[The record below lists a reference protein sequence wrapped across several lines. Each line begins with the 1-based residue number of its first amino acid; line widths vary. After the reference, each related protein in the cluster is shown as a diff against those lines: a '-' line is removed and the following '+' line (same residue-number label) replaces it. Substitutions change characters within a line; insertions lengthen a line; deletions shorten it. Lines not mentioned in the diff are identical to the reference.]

1 MQLDALFQQA
11 QALPTIPKVAQ
22 QLIQSFNDEDVAVS
36 DIIRAIATD
45 QVLSA
50 RLLRLANSAYYHVSR
65 TVASVQDAVTMLGF
79 INVRTLVISTGLTG
93 GFKSIPG
100 MDLKRFWRH
109 SLHTSVAARHLA
121 KQIELNSDLAFTVGL
136 MHAIGQ
142 LVMHVAMPEAML
154 QADKTLN
161 ALDPRRV
168 ALEQQSFGYSY
179 FEVSAEL
186 ARRWKF
192 PEEFA
197 QAIAAAKQPLD
208 GGVFDPVGALVH
220 IAAWRSRAEENHLNA
235 EEIEA
240 GWPAD
245 VGARLGLPLAA
256 LLQDLPDWAELSAGM
271 EELIS

>member
-1 MQLDALFQQA
+1 MQLDSLFQQA

-22 QLIQSFNDEDVAVS
+22 ALIQSFNDEDVAVG
-36 DIIRAIATD
+36 DITRAIATD

-65 TVASVQDAVTMLGF
+65 TVASVEDAVTMLGF

-121 KQIELNSDLAFTVGL
+121 VRLELNSDLAFTVGL

-142 LVMHVAMPEAML
+142 LVMHVAMPEQML
-154 QADKTLN
+154 QLDKTLN
-161 ALDPRRV
+161 TLDPRRV
-168 ALEQQSFGYSY
+168 TLEQQTFGYSY
-179 FEVSAEL
+179 FEVGAEL

-192 PEEFA
+192 PAEFS
-197 QAIAAAKQPLD
+197 QAIAAAEKPLD
-208 GGVFDPVGALVH
+208 GGIFDPVGALVH

-240 GWPAD
+240 GWPAE
-245 VGARLGLPLAA
+245 VGARLGLPLSA
-256 LLQDLPDWAELSAGM
+256 LLADLPDWSELSAGM
-271 EELIS
+271 EELIA

>member
-121 KQIELNSDLAFTVGL
+121 KQLELNSDLAFTVGL

-197 QAIAAAKQPLD
+197 RAIAAAKQPLD
-208 GGVFDPVGALVH
+208 DGVLDPVGALVH

-245 VGARLGLPLAA
+245 VGARLGLPLGA

-271 EELIS
+271 EELIA

>member
-22 QLIQSFNDEDVAVS
+22 ELIQSFNDEDVAVG
-36 DIIRAIATD
+36 DIIRTISTD

-65 TVASVQDAVTMLGF
+65 TVASVEDAVTMLGF
-79 INVRTLVISTGLTG
+79 VNVRTLVISTGLTG

-121 KQIELNSDLAFTVGL
+121 KQIDLNSDLAFTVGL

-142 LVMHVAMPEAML
+142 LVMHVAMPEVML
-154 QADKTLN
+154 QMDKTLN

-179 FEVSAEL
+179 FDVGAEL

-197 QAIAAAKQPLD
+197 NAIAASGQPFDAGL
-208 GGVFDPVGALVH
+208 FDPVGALVH
-220 IAAWRSRAEENHLNA
+220 IAAWRSRAEENLLNA

-245 VGARLGLPLAA
+245 VGARIGLPLGA
-256 LLQDLPDWAELSAGM
+256 LLADLPPWAELSAGM

>member
-1 MQLDALFQQA
+1 MHIDALFQQA
-11 QALPTIPKVAQ
+11 QTLPTIPKVAQ
-22 QLIQSFNDEDVAVS
+22 ELIQSFNNEDVAVS

-65 TVASVQDAVTMLGF
+65 TIASVDDAVTMLGF

-121 KQIELNSDLAFTVGL
+121 KQIDLNSDLAFTVGL

-142 LVMHVAMPEAML
+142 LVMHVAMPELML
-154 QADKTLN
+154 QMDKTIN

-168 ALEQQSFGYSY
+168 ALEQQTFGYSY
-179 FEVSAEL
+179 YGVGAEL

-192 PEEFA
+192 PEDFA
-197 QAIAAAKQPLD
+197 RAIEAAEKPLD
-208 GGVFDPVGALVH
+208 AGVFDPVGAVVH

-245 VGARLGLPLAA
+245 VGARLGLPLSAV
-256 LLQDLPDWAELSAGM
+256 LQDLPDWAELSAGM